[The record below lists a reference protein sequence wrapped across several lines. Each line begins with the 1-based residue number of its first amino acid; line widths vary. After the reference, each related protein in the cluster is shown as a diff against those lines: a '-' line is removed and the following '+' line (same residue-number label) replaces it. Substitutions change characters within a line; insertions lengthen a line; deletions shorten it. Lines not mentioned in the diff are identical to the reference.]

1 MTNWT
6 DGYVAEIGYTF
17 GYYPELNPLRVRFAL
32 LNAGLASSQGT
43 TACELGFGQGISA
56 NVHAAAS
63 PTQWYGTDFNPSQ
76 AAFAQ
81 ELVQACGS
89 GARLLDEGFEQFCAR
104 TDLPDFDF
112 IGLHGIWSW
121 ISDSNRAVIVD
132 FVRRKLK
139 VGGVLYVS
147 YNTQPGWAAMV
158 PLRHL
163 LTHHA
168 QAMGATASGMVAR
181 IDGAL
186 DFADKLL
193 AVNPAYARAN
203 AQIPERLKKLREH
216 NRNYLA
222 HEYFNRDWAPM
233 HFAEM
238 AEWLAPAKLSY
249 AISAHYLDQIDPI
262 NLTAEQQGLLKGIAD
277 PMFRETVRD
286 FVVNQ
291 QFRRDYWVK
300 GPRKLAPTQ
309 LASLQRAQRVVL
321 TTPQTAVSLKVSGSV
336 GEASLNE
343 SIYTPILDFLADHQP
358 HTLAE
363 IEQALQGKG
372 VSFAQLRE
380 AITMYIGKG
389 NVAAVQDDA
398 AVQQARPRTTR
409 LNQHLM
415 ELARAS
421 ADISCLAS
429 PLTGGGI
436 VVGRFEQ
443 LFLLAQSQNRTGPQ
457 AWADFVWHI
466 LQAEGQRLVKD
477 GKPLADSA
485 ENQAELLRQAQ
496 EFADKRW
503 PVLKGLLIAP

>member
-1 MTNWT
+1 MTDWT

-17 GYYPELNPLRVRFAL
+17 GYYTELNPLRVKFAL
-32 LNAGLASSQGT
+32 LNAGLALPQDA
-43 TACELGFGQGISA
+43 TACELGFGQGMSA
-56 NVHAAAS
+56 NMHAAAS
-63 PTQWYGTDFNPSQ
+63 SSQWCGTDFNPSQ

-81 ELVQACGS
+81 ELAQVSGS
-89 GARLLDEGFEQFCAR
+89 GARLLDEGFEQFCSR

-163 LTHHA
+163 LVHHA
-168 QAMGATASGMVAR
+168 QVMGASGSGMVAR
-181 IDGAL
+181 IGSAL
-186 DFADKLL
+186 DFADKLF
-193 AVNPAYARAN
+193 AVNPAYPRAN
-203 AQIPERLKKLREH
+203 AQVPERLKKLREQ

-238 AEWLAPAKLSY
+238 ADWLTPAKLSY
-249 AISAHYLDQIDPI
+249 AISAHYPDHVDPI
-262 NLTAEQQGLLKGIAD
+262 NLSAEQQTLLKEIPD

-300 GPRKLAPTQ
+300 GPRKLAPAQ
-309 LASLQRAQRVVL
+309 LAAMQRAQRVVL
-321 TTPQTAVSLKVSGSV
+321 VTPRTAVTLKIAASA

-343 SIYTPILDFLADHQP
+343 PIYAPILDVLADHQP
-358 HTLAE
+358 HTMAE
-363 IEQALQGKG
+363 IEQAVQSKG

-380 AITMYIGKG
+380 AMTIYIGKG
-389 NVAAVQDDA
+389 DVCAAQEDA
-398 AVQQARPRTTR
+398 AVQKALPQTRR
-409 LNQHLM
+409 LNRHLM
-415 ELARAS
+415 ELARTTG
-421 ADISCLAS
+421 DISYLAS
-429 PLTGGGI
+429 PLTGGG
-436 VVGRFEQ
+436 VMVGRFEQ
-443 LFLLAQSQNRTGPQ
+443 LFLLAQSQNRTEPQ
-457 AWADFVWHI
+457 AWADFVWQI
-466 LQAEGQRLVKD
+466 LQAEGQRLVKE
-477 GKPLADSA
+477 GKPLKEPA
-485 ENQAELLRQAQ
+485 ENIAELLRQAQ
-496 EFADKRW
+496 EFAAKRL
-503 PVLKGLLIAP
+503 PILKCLHIA

>member
-1 MTNWT
+1 MTDWT

-17 GYYPELNPLRVRFAL
+17 GYYAELNPLRVRFAL
-32 LNAGLASSQGT
+32 LNAGFALPQDA
-43 TACELGFGQGISA
+43 TACELGFGQGMSA
-56 NVHAAAS
+56 NMHAAAS
-63 PTQWYGTDFNPSQ
+63 STRWYGTDFNPSQ

-81 ELVQACGS
+81 ELTQVSGS

-163 LTHHA
+163 LVHHA
-168 QAMGATASGMVAR
+168 QVMGSSGSGMVAR
-181 IDGAL
+181 VGGAL
-186 DFADKLL
+186 DFAEKLF
-193 AVNPAYARAN
+193 AVNPAYPRTN
-203 AQIPERLKKLREH
+203 AQIPERLKKLREQ

-238 AEWLAPAKLSY
+238 ADWLTPAKLSY
-249 AISAHYLDQIDPI
+249 AISAHYPDHIDPI
-262 NLTAEQQGLLKGIAD
+262 NLSAEQQTLLKEIPD

-300 GPRKLAPTQ
+300 GPRKLAPAQ
-309 LASLQRAQRVVL
+309 LAAMQRAQRVVL
-321 TTPQTAVSLKVSGSV
+321 VTPRAAVTLKISASA

-343 SIYTPILDFLADHQP
+343 PIYAPILDVLADHQP
-358 HTLAE
+358 HTMAE
-363 IEQALQGKG
+363 IEQAVQGKG

-380 AITMYIGKG
+380 AITIYIGKG
-389 NVAAVQDDA
+389 DVCAAQDDA
-398 AVQQARPRTTR
+398 AVQKALPQTMR
-409 LNQHLM
+409 LNRHLM
-415 ELARAS
+415 ELARTTG
-421 ADISCLAS
+421 DISYLAS
-429 PLTGGGI
+429 PLTGGG
-436 VVGRFEQ
+436 VMVGRFEQ
-443 LFLLAQSQNRTGPQ
+443 LFLLAQSQNRTEPQ
-457 AWADFVWHI
+457 AWADFVWQI
-466 LQAEGQRLVKD
+466 LQAEGQRLVKE
-477 GKPLADSA
+477 GKPLNEPA
-485 ENQAELLRQAQ
+485 ENIAELLRQAQ
-496 EFADKRW
+496 EFAAKRL
-503 PVLKGLLIAP
+503 PILKCLHIA